1 MTHLSL
7 KILKNLILWMFFFSI
22 KSSNKKYIDNR
33 ISVYLLKEDNNED
46 LFLNLK
52 YFNKIFF
59 LNKKKNFLKYIIYV
73 IYRCIKKLIF

>member
-7 KILKNLILWMFFFSI
+7 KILKILFRGCFFSI

-33 ISVYLLKEDNNED
+33 ISAYLLNEEHKED

-59 LNKKKNFLKYIIYV
+59 LNKKKISLNI
-73 IYRCIKKLIF
+73 